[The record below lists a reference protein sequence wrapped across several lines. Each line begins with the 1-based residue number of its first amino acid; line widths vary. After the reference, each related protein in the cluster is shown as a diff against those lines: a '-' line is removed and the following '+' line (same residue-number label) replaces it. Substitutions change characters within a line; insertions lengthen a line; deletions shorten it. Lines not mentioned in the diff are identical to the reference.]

1 MARSPDALKHHGD
14 GAGRPYLADEIDH
27 ADVYSQLQ
35 RGCSHA
41 HLDLTALQLL
51 LGGKPCGAGEAA
63 VVRHHRL
70 ISKSLG
76 QLVGDA
82 LHHSAGVDEDQG
94 CAVGPDQVGDVVQG
108 LGPLLVGGDGAKLSG
123 WQLYRQVQVASVAR
137 VHNQAVGS
145 PVLANVVVAH
155 KETRHLLNGLL
166 CGRQPDSGDWSLRQ
180 RA

>member
-1 MARSPDALKHHGD
+1 M
-14 GAGRPYLADEIDH
+14 
-27 ADVYSQLQ
+27 
-35 RGCSHA
+35 
-41 HLDLTALQLL
+41 
-51 LGGKPCGAGEAA
+51 
-63 VVRHHRL
+63 VRHHRL

-166 CGRQPDSGDWSLRQ
+166 CGRQPDSGDRSLRQ